1 MADDDALPTSFILPP
16 YALRGPAGPVP
27 PAPPGWTWDSLM
39 DRALEQARQA
49 AALGEVPVGAVVA
62 DRSGRIIGAGHNRPV
77 GTHDPSAHAEMLAL
91 REACRTTGNYRLDGA
106 VLVVTLEPCL
116 MCAGAVVHARVAGVV
131 YGAPDLKAG
140 AVASCLDALD
150 QPFLNHRTWHM
161 GHVRAA
167 ECAALLH
174 EFFKERR

>member
-1 MADDDALPTSFILPP
+1 MANPAFTLPP

-27 PAPPGWTWDSLM
+27 TPPPGWTWIALM
-39 DRALEQARQA
+39 DAALAQARQA
-49 AALGEVPVGAVVA
+49 AALDEVPVGAVVV
-62 DRSGRIIGAGHNRPV
+62 DRGGCVIGTGRNAPV
-77 GTHDPSAHAEMLAL
+77 TTHDPSAHAEMMAL
-91 REACRTTGNYRLDGA
+91 RAASRSRGNYRLDGA

-116 MCAGAVVHARVAGVV
+116 MCAGAMVHARVAGVV

-150 QPFLNHRTWHM
+150 QPFHNHKVWHM

-167 ECAALLH
+167 ESVLLLQ
-174 EFFKERR
+174 EFFRKRR